1 MTIVTQLVN
10 IEAVIAARDHDVVAE
25 GDIRIGKAQ
34 QGRAGT
40 GCLVGFRFIAFR
52 RFLLGFCRRLRDH
65 VIRGVNMFLAMMMSV
80 GRLLPGYCLIC
91 CRFDFSWQK
100 AFGGQFSGVGG
111 VIEPRRFAE
120 HRHFAEIPYRLFGIV
135 QTCREM
141 SSRVIRETQQQTV
154 HEFNFLG
161 LVVGDIR
168 CELKE
173 RWVIGGTRLFHE
185 RFDHI
190 DSAFMVSDHQ

>member
-1 MTIVTQLVN
+1 
-10 IEAVIAARDHDVVAE
+10 
-25 GDIRIGKAQ
+25 
-34 QGRAGT
+34 
-40 GCLVGFRFIAFR
+40 
-52 RFLLGFCRRLRDH
+52 
-65 VIRGVNMFLAMMMSV
+65 MFLAMMMSV

-100 AFGGQFSGVGG
+100 ALGGQFSGVGG
-111 VIEPRRFAE
+111 VIEPRRLGE
-120 HRHFAEIPYRLFGIV
+120 HRDFAEIPDRLFGIV
-135 QTCREM
+135 QTGREM
-141 SSRVIRETQQQTV
+141 ARGSSERLSNKTV
-154 HEFNFLG
+154 HELNFLG

-190 DSAFMVSDHQ
+190 DSAFMVRNHQ